1 MILKGRCFAMRGY
14 NAHGSIEGNYQVEV
28 IGGAYA
34 ESDGWII
41 CNSTIH
47 IAVAKIADAL
57 PIVLETQGK
66 VFATAY
72 VVSGKHGYTLKFNK
86 RALIVLAAM
95 RVSAYESGYE
105 PSQTVMKLSPY
116 VHAFFE
122 CQDQLKYELRTSSS
136 KEDAEEC
143 LRQINAFAEGLYFKT
158 TTKEFKRIMANH
170 LRACQGL
177 AKSFHGYIDYLSSR
191 HARLL
196 VLRLDLGYH
205 KSPEEAQA
213 ELEGNYLK
221 AFDPKI
227 DEHRIAFFRELTK
240 KGSPFSMVGY
250 ACKLEHAPRKGFHFH
265 VMLFLDGSK
274 VREHLSIGAVIGKL
288 WSQTITGGDGYYW
301 NCKDTAWIKAD
312 GTGRLDYYDIEQ
324 LARVKAAADYL
335 TKQDFWVRVYIGENR
350 RTFYRGEIRSGQ
362 PKTGRPRAKT
372 LSSSKLQD

>member
-1 MILKGRCFAMRGY
+1 MRGY
-14 NAHGSIEGNYQVEV
+14 DAHGAIEGSYQIEV
-28 IGGAYA
+28 IGGGYA
-34 ESDGWII
+34 EADGWVIY
-41 CNSTIH
+41 NNTIH
-47 IAVAKIADAL
+47 IAVAKIGDAL
-57 PIVLETQGK
+57 PIVLKTQGK
-66 VFATAY
+66 VFATTQI
-72 VVSGKHGYTLKFNK
+72 VRGKYGYNLKFNN

-105 PSQTVMKLSPY
+105 PSKTVMRLSPY

-122 CQDQLKYELRTSSS
+122 CQDKMKYEISSDLS
-136 KEDAEEC
+136 KEDAKNS
-143 LRQINAFAEGLYFKT
+143 LRKLDSFAEKLYLEI
-158 TTKEFKRIMANH
+158 TTKKFKQIMANQW
-170 LRACQGL
+170 RACQGL
-177 AKSFHGYIDYLSSR
+177 AESFHRYIDYLSSR

-213 ELEGNYLK
+213 ELEGAYPK

-227 DEHRIAFFRELTK
+227 DEHRIALFRELTK

-265 VMLFLDGSK
+265 LMLFLDGSK
-274 VREHLSIGAVIGKL
+274 VREHLSIGAVIGSL

-301 NCKDTAWIKAD
+301 NCKDTTWVKAD
-312 GTGRLDYYDIEQ
+312 GTGRLDHYDAEQ

-362 PKTGRPRAKT
+362 PKAGRPRTKTFSNGKAKP
-372 LSSSKLQD
+372 